1 MDEREVWLVM
11 RIGSQD
17 WYDMHPDAPT
27 PGDLGDERE
36 FERNAKRHGWNIEPP
51 PVTGEW
57 ARALERSRQNAMAA
71 SREQ

>member
-1 MDEREVWLVM
+1 M

-27 PGDLGDERE
+27 RAELADEARE
-36 FERNAKRHGWNIEPP
+36 DYEARRAGFDPDPP
-51 PVTGEW
+51 PPSGDW
-57 ARALERSRQNAMAA
+57 AKALEQSRQNAMAA